1 MTNLPAKLKIFNILS
16 DSDFNDAAIEVFKFQ
31 YANNGVY
38 HEFVNLLGV
47 ETHKISSYQNIP
59 FLPIE
64 FYKTQSV
71 ASVRDKPEHIF
82 LSSGTTT
89 GNRSRHLIF
98 SISLYQ
104 QTILKC
110 FNHFYGSPE
119 NYIIA
124 ALCPDYISLPESS
137 LSFMLDFLIKQTK
150 TSESGFYLNNIPS
163 LVKLLNKKRKKTV
176 IVFGITYALMD
187 FAELY
192 SLPLENVIILETG
205 GMKGKRKEMTREEVH
220 ECLKN
225 KFFIKKTHSE
235 YSMCELLSQAYSS
248 GEGIFVPPPWMK
260 IFIRDAHDPL
270 TILQAEKTGGV
281 NIIDLSNIY
290 TCSFIA
296 TGDLGVVHHNGSF
309 TISGRFDHSDT
320 RGCNLLQSY

>member
-1 MTNLPAKLKIFNILS
+1 
-16 DSDFNDAAIEVFKFQ
+16 
-31 YANNGVY
+31 
-38 HEFVNLLGV
+38 
-47 ETHKISSYQNIP
+47 
-59 FLPIE
+59 
-64 FYKTQSV
+64 
-71 ASVRDKPEHIF
+71 
-82 LSSGTTT
+82 
-89 GNRSRHLIF
+89 
-98 SISLYQ
+98 
-104 QTILKC
+104 
-110 FNHFYGSPE
+110 
-119 NYIIA
+119 
-124 ALCPDYISLPESS
+124 
-137 LSFMLDFLIKQTK
+137 
-150 TSESGFYLNNIPS
+150 
-163 LVKLLNKKRKKTV
+163 
-176 IVFGITYALMD
+176 MD